1 MLSLVDLKLFTSK
14 AYKSC
19 ISCVMSI
26 IQHKYIPNFRI
37 MNNFLFSAP
46 ACHCYLLSFEIGVDN
61 GTVSSDNDGSV
72 FVCG

>member
-1 MLSLVDLKLFTSK
+1 
-14 AYKSC
+14 
-19 ISCVMSI
+19 
-26 IQHKYIPNFRI
+26 